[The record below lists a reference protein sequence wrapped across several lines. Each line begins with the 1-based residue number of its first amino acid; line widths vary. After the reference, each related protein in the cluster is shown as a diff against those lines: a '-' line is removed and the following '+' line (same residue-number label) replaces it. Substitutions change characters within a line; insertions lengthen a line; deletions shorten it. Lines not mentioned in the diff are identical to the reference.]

1 MDFNFDVYTRQLEQ
15 LTHDIRQLIKLGYN
29 KQQLSDIIDTAHRLK
44 QRIKEFIR
52 EQNEPEDEEELYGA
66 FRYTLE
72 EDFNVRE
79 GESRFKKA
87 VTRYIIHMD
96 THTEDYVHDVLRLR
110 QYLITIFNNA
120 FDKYKTFKFTW
131 QLSFLVESSDGQ
143 LKREEHYQPIK
154 FATRVLNKHEIPR
167 CVFVYC

>member
-29 KQQLSDIIDTAHRLK
+29 KQQLSDIIDTARGLK

-52 EQNEPEDEEELYGA
+52 EQNEPEDEEELYRA

-79 GESRFKKA
+79 GESRFKRA
-87 VTRYIIHMD
+87 VTRYIIRMD
-96 THTEDYVHDVLRLR
+96 TRTEDYVHDVYRLR
-110 QYLITIFNNA
+110 
-120 FDKYKTFKFTW
+120 
-131 QLSFLVESSDGQ
+131 
-143 LKREEHYQPIK
+143 
-154 FATRVLNKHEIPR
+154 
-167 CVFVYC
+167 